1 MGIKHFWIWF
11 KEQYGE
17 HITTHHR
24 PKISTFGIDTDMLAI
39 DMNGIFH
46 TCAQKVFRYG
56 NYAPRN
62 KNLITKNRRQP
73 SYRTLEKRLF
83 EAVATEVDLYR
94 RLVNPKKR
102 LLLCVDGIAG
112 MAKMSQQR
120 QRRFRSAKESSGG
133 GFDSDC
139 ITPGTR
145 FMNNLSK
152 YLDWY
157 IRMQVSVNPEW
168 QHLEV
173 IFSNE
178 KVPGEGEAKCLRRG
192 TSILLWN
199 GAIKTVENIKVG
211 EQVIGDDGTPRTVTD
226 IVTGDD
232 EMYEISQ
239 NNAENYT
246 VNKHHI
252 LSLKIADHKRVYWS
266 ERDGGWIVGWYDR
279 NTNKYRRKQ
288 FSGLRENEKTF
299 MKMTSCGRT
308 CVECNI
314 EYTTRENYGK
324 HMKREHN
331 IVVPKMKTRG
341 RATALSKSD
350 AYTSAISFVK
360 TIDGDDILDISV
372 ETYIKLPTN
381 TQRKLYGFRCPG
393 VSWPTKKVE
402 LDPYLLGL
410 WLGDGI
416 ETQPVICNIDIEVVQ
431 FLEKYC
437 KENNY
442 RLSHNDKY
450 ITYRI
455 CDDTPPRKSRIMTLL
470 KKYDLI
476 KNKHIP
482 REYLVNDR
490 PTRLKVL
497 AGIIDSD
504 GNVSK
509 KGRIVCISQC
519 LEHKQIIDDTIYLAR
534 SLGFCVNKSKGNT
547 SWVYNGEKKRGEC
560 YFITISGDIHLIP
573 TLINRK
579 ICSHPPT
586 PGENGRSIVVD
597 KLRTSIKV
605 RPVGQDTYYGFNTD
619 GNHRFLLGDFT
630 VTHNC
635 VRYLRKYRSMGE
647 SCCIHGMDADLI
659 MLGLASPCEDIY
671 IVRDDSFKHDVSHV
685 VNLGKARVELSKRLN
700 NGATGNVKHINDFL
714 LMCYAVGN
722 DFLPHAPGIE
732 ILSGGIDTMIEIYND
747 VEEEYGYLSRR
758 FRGQLR
764 MCKESFSHYLED
776 FSSLEEE
783 MFNKKLNGRHST
795 FPDPVMDKYIHVD
808 SDGKKV
814 LNIEEYKKEYYATK
828 FPNHTVEQ
836 VCNEYIFGMRW
847 VLDYYTSGIPMW
859 SWCYPWHYSPF
870 MSDVAKFMPKFSCKK
885 YCVDEPFTPFQ
896 QLMTVLPE
904 KSAHLLP
911 APIGALMKESS
922 PVLGAYFPADFE
934 IDMAGKRREWE
945 GIVLLPKIDKDLFF
959 SELEAVMPT
968 VDPRDLS
975 RNKVGKIFSYSH
987 IKESRFVF
995 KSYYGDI
1002 TENYCDRKFIDF

>member
-11 KEQYGE
+11 KEQHGE
-17 HITTHHR
+17 YITTHHR

-62 KNLITKNRRQP
+62 KNLITKRRQP
-73 SYRTLEKRLF
+73 NYRTLEKRLF
-83 EAVATEVDLYR
+83 EAVAAEVDLYR

-133 GFDSDC
+133 GFDSNC

-178 KVPGEGEAKCLRRG
+178 KVPGEGEHK
-192 TSILLWN
+192 
-199 GAIKTVENIKVG
+199 
-211 EQVIGDDGTPRTVTD
+211 
-226 IVTGDD
+226 IV
-232 EMYEISQ
+232 
-239 NNAENYT
+239 
-246 VNKHHI
+246 H
-252 LSLKIADHKRVYWS
+252 
-266 ERDGGWIVGWYDR
+266 
-279 NTNKYRRKQ
+279 
-288 FSGLRENEKTF
+288 
-299 MKMTSCGRT
+299 
-308 CVECNI
+308 
-314 EYTTRENYGK
+314 
-324 HMKREHN
+324 
-331 IVVPKMKTRG
+331 
-341 RATALSKSD
+341 
-350 AYTSAISFVK
+350 
-360 TIDGDDILDISV
+360 
-372 ETYIKLPTN
+372 
-381 TQRKLYGFRCPG
+381 
-393 VSWPTKKVE
+393 
-402 LDPYLLGL
+402 
-410 WLGDGI
+410 
-416 ETQPVICNIDIEVVQ
+416 
-431 FLEKYC
+431 
-437 KENNY
+437 
-442 RLSHNDKY
+442 
-450 ITYRI
+450 
-455 CDDTPPRKSRIMTLL
+455 
-470 KKYDLI
+470 
-476 KNKHIP
+476 
-482 REYLVNDR
+482 
-490 PTRLKVL
+490 
-497 AGIIDSD
+497 
-504 GNVSK
+504 
-509 KGRIVCISQC
+509 
-519 LEHKQIIDDTIYLAR
+519 
-534 SLGFCVNKSKGNT
+534 
-547 SWVYNGEKKRGEC
+547 
-560 YFITISGDIHLIP
+560 
-573 TLINRK
+573 
-579 ICSHPPT
+579 
-586 PGENGRSIVVD
+586 
-597 KLRTSIKV
+597 
-605 RPVGQDTYYGFNTD
+605 
-619 GNHRFLLGDFT
+619 
-630 VTHNC
+630 
-635 VRYLRKYRSMGE
+635 YLRKYRTLGE

-671 IVRDDSFKHDVSHV
+671 ILRDDSFKHDVSHM
-685 VNLGKARVELSKRLN
+685 VNLGKVRVELSKRLN

-808 SDGKKV
+808 ADGKKV

-885 YCVDEPFTPFQ
+885 YGVDEPFTPFQ

-922 PVLGAYFPADFE
+922 STLGAYFPADFE

-945 GIVLLPKIDKDLFF
+945 GIVLLPKIDKELFF
-959 SELEAVMPT
+959 SELAAVMPT

-975 RNKVGKIFSYSH
+975 RNKPGKIFSYSH

-1002 TENYCDRKFIDF
+1002 TENYCNRRFVDF